1 MEKVMSPT
9 LNVSTLKKLLTETAA
24 EWRTHSDTLQKLD
37 SILGDGDIGVT
48 VDLGGKAIID
58 YIAAP
63 TDDDIGKIL
72 MKCGMSINKA
82 SPSTFGTLLASAF
95 MEAGKGQVGKKEI
108 DLKDL
113 GLVGQGAVD
122 GIKKRGGANVGEK
135 TMLDTIAPAVEAF
148 KQAAAGGKDVK
159 IALADVVTAA
169 QKGMEDTKNMKAKHS
184 RASYRPDGGIGVQ
197 DAGATAM
204 YYMIEAFCK
213 KLTAQIS

>member
-1 MEKVMSPT
+1 MSKT
-9 LNVSTLKKLLTETAA
+9 LNTENLKTVLKDTAS
-24 EWRTHSDTLQKLD
+24 EWRHHSDTLQQLD

-58 YIAAP
+58 YTALL

-95 MEAGKGQVGKKEI
+95 LEAGKGLIGRKE
-108 DLKDL
+108 LEYKDL
-113 GLVGQGAVD
+113 ALAGQCAVD
-122 GIKKRGGANVGEK
+122 GIKKRGGAVVGEK
-135 TMLDTIAPAVEAF
+135 TMLDSLVPAVEAY
-148 KQAAAGGKDVK
+148 KQALINNVAPK
-159 IALADVVTAA
+159 IALETATSA
-169 QKGMEDTKNMKAKHS
+169 AKKGMEDTKNMKARHS

-204 YYMIEAFCK
+204 YYLIESFNK
-213 KLTAQIS
+213 NLIVQIS

>member
-1 MEKVMSPT
+1 MSPT

-135 TMLDTIAPAVEAF
+135 TMLDTIVPAVEAF

-204 YYMIEAFCK
+204 YYLIEAFCK
-213 KLTAQIS
+213 KLTAQIN